1 MSFLEFITSKYGIA
15 LLLLLL
21 GGVIYGYL
29 RFFKNRK
36 KKPAPVFK
44 VNVFEALGKNE
55 PSGRT
60 NLHVSFPEKK
70 DPMSDKTYNRFKV
83 EAKNEEPI
91 KEEPKHEPHI
101 EHVNEFD
108 KLKKGYKPENG
119 EFDFDLRNAI
129 ISHEILRKKH

>member
-1 MSFLEFITSKYGIA
+1 MSFFGFITSKYGIA
-15 LLLLLL
+15 LLVLLLA
-21 GGVIYGYL
+21 GVVYGYF

-44 VNVFEALGKNE
+44 VNIFESLGKNE

-83 EAKNEEPI
+83 EPKKEEPK
-91 KEEPKHEPHI
+91 KEEPKHEPHK
-101 EHVNEFD
+101 EHVDEFE
-108 KLKKGYKPENG
+108 KLKKGYKSDAE
-119 EFDFDLRNAI
+119 EFDFDLRNAM